1 MFGHFNKLT
10 KCGKSIS
17 DSKENN
23 HQIDNEISFIGTI
36 WYKSGIESY
45 TYCCGCSYIGNK
57 MVLTAAHCLQG
68 RLDLEIKVMFGS
80 KNFISKTYR
89 YVTTRQNV

>member
-1 MFGHFNKLT
+1 MRTFYKLT
-10 KCGKSIS
+10 NAEKVLAN
-17 DSKENN
+17 KENN

-68 RLDLEIKVMFGS
+68 RIGPGNKSYVWIN
-80 KNFISKTYR
+80 NFISKTYR
-89 YVTTRQNV
+89 MYHRQNKNSP